1 MSAPLSPDQFGQEY
15 EQEMYGPGGNF
26 EPRTKLGMKIHKLCD
41 NPNPGRVHK
50 LLRKVIGT

>member
-26 EPRTKLGMKIHKLCD
+26 EPRTKLGMKIHKLID
-41 NPNPGRVHK
+41 NPNPGRAHK